1 MKKYFFLL
9 MLSYSF
15 QTATSQILR
24 VDKEDLLLDS
34 SRMLIGTLGVSFDL
48 NNRSATS
55 EEEIT
60 FVGFKTLADLV
71 YLSDKHAYV
80 SINNIQYFKSTG
92 GPLSSN
98 GYSHFRIIF
107 MRKKPLSIETYMQ
120 WQYDDGRNM
129 PMRFLL
135 GGGLRFRLYES
146 EKIGLHAG
154 VGVLNEIENWND
166 LSQEGVIIRKQIIKT
181 SDYIGLSAQLNDF
194 VSTQLTVYY
203 QGGFDQPADL
213 FRSRVSADFL
223 FNVKVTDKI
232 SFVTSFTFQYE
243 NKPIIP
249 IRGFVYSLN
258 NGIAWKF

>member
-1 MKKYFFLL
+1 
-9 MLSYSF
+9 
-15 QTATSQILR
+15 
-24 VDKEDLLLDS
+24 
-34 SRMLIGTLGVSFDL
+34 
-48 NNRSATS
+48 
-55 EEEIT
+55 
-60 FVGFKTLADLV
+60 
-71 YLSDKHAYV
+71 
-80 SINNIQYFKSTG
+80 
-92 GPLSSN
+92 
-98 GYSHFRIIF
+98 
-107 MRKKPLSIETYMQ
+107 MRKKPLSIETYTQ

-154 VGVLNEIENWND
+154 VGVMNEIENWND